1 MSTAQPTGSTHPQKV
16 AILGGGAAGAA
27 AAFWLSAP
35 EQKGRYQVT
44 LYTQGWRLGGKCAS
58 GRNAELDNRIE
69 EHGLHMLMGCYQN
82 GFATLRACYGA
93 WKPGPINPFQNWQ
106 DAFLP
111 QRQVTLM
118 EQDGPPSAPGGMP
131 TWAPWNFPDFPKL
144 PGLPGDPPSE
154 AVVALESAL
163 SGLNDPT
170 LILAMADFLD
180 AWVRARLPPPFDAP
194 LTAGL
199 AVLREALRPRG
210 GPDLIAEV
218 AVDMLRGLV
227 EANNALQSSLTTIA
241 GPERPELAADAG
253 WSIRRLLILANLG
266 LAIGLGY
273 ARDIHF
279 GGSGAYD
286 RLDTQDFRA
295 WLKTCEASDE
305 TLDSALV
312 RAPYDLAFAYA
323 AGNAGSLDNG
333 SMAAGATLRFLL
345 ELVFGYRDAP
355 LWRMAAGMG
364 DTVFTPFYDVLTARG
379 VSIQFFN
386 RVTQLRPTTDGRI
399 GQIDLMQQAKTLDG
413 SLYRPL
419 VNVLGLDCWPNQPDW
434 SQLVDG
440 QHLKAAKVNF
450 ESSYCTVSVGTRT
463 LAVGTDF
470 DIAIVAMPPLALK
483 PVVAPLA
490 AASVAW
496 QGALDNSQSVAT
508 QSLQL
513 WMQPTLVDLG
523 WTLGSTVLTSF
534 VEPYDSWADMS
545 HLLCRETWSGP
556 NAPQSLGYFCG
567 CMQLPDGPVT
577 PDQMNQLATQLADSW
592 LTANIQTLWPDAV
605 TAPGPDPQIAS
616 RYDLA
621 NFDISD
627 QYVQTPAGN
636 NVASRFDP
644 GATADFSNLYVVGDW
659 TKTRFSGGCFES
671 AIESAMLASRGIS
684 GFPTEIKTS

>member
-1 MSTAQPTGSTHPQKV
+1 MGAEKKQRIAV
-16 AILGGGAAGAA
+16 LGGGIGALS
-27 AAFWLSAP
+27 AAFYLT
-35 EQKGRYQVT
+35 EQPGWQDKYEITVYQ
-44 LYTQGWRLGGKCAS
+44 QGWRLGGKCAS

-82 GFATLRACYGA
+82 AFATLRACYGV
-93 WKPGPINPFQNWQ
+93 WKPGPTNPFQNWQ

-118 EQDGPPSAPGGMP
+118 QQDGPPSAPGGAP

-144 PGLPGDPPSE
+144 PGLPGDEPS
-154 AVVALESAL
+154 AAIVALESAL
-163 SGLNDPT
+163 SEMNDPS

-180 AWVRARLPPPFDAP
+180 EWVRARLPAP
-194 LTAGL
+194 LDVPLSAGL
-199 AVLREALRPRG
+199 AILRQALRPS
-210 GPDLIAEV
+210 GPGLIAEV
-218 AVDMLRGLV
+218 TVDALTGLV

-241 GPERPELAADAG
+241 GPERPELAAEAG

-279 GGSGAYD
+279 GGSSAYD
-286 RLDTQDFRA
+286 RLDTKDFRA
-295 WLKTCEASDE
+295 WLKTCWASDE

-379 VSIQFFN
+379 VSIQLFN
-386 RVTQLRPTTDGRI
+386 RVTQLRPTGDGRI
-399 GQIDLMQQAKTLDG
+399 GEIDLMQQARTVDG

-440 QHLKAAKVNF
+440 AHLKQAKVNF

-470 DIAIVAMPPLALK
+470 DIAIVAIPPLALK

-496 QGALDNSQSVAT
+496 QSALDSSRSVAT

-513 WMQPTLVDLG
+513 WMQPTVVELG

-567 CMQLPDGPVT
+567 CMQLPTGPVT
-577 PDQMNQLATQLADSW
+577 PDQMNLLATQLADGW
-592 LTANIQTLWPDAV
+592 LAANIQTLWPDAV
-605 TAPGPDPQIAS
+605 TAPGPDPQIVG

-627 QYVQTPAGN
+627 QYVQTPAGD

-644 GATADFSNLYVVGDW
+644 GAVAGFSNLYVVGDW